1 MDLAREKYNKEA
13 RGTIFDIQRFSIN
26 DGPGVR
32 TIVFI
37 KGCPLSCKWCS
48 NPESQLMNVEIMY
61 NASNCINCGNCKD
74 ICPENAIDFKA
85 EHKIDRDKCKKC
97 GLCVEK
103 CYYNALLKTGR
114 EVKVEELVEELKK
127 DSIQFRRSG
136 GGITISGGELLTQS
150 DFVRELLKACKTKG
164 WHTTIETTAFGKK
177 ELIEKILPFV
187 DLVLLD
193 IKHINKEIHK
203 EHIGV
208 DNYLI
213 LENAKY
219 ISENAQELIIRVPVI
234 PNFNC
239 DKESIK
245 DIAEFVSKLNKV
257 ERVDL
262 LPYHNLGES
271 KYDNLGINY
280 EMDNKIESPKEELME
295 EFKKLVEGYNLECSI
310 GG

>member
-1 MDLAREKYNKEA
+1 VDLANEKYNKEA
-13 RGTIFDIQRFSIN
+13 KGTIFDIQRFSIN
-26 DGPGVR
+26 DGPGIR

-74 ICPENAIDFKA
+74 ICPENAIDFQA

-114 EVKVEELVEELKK
+114 EVNVEELVEELKK

-136 GGITISGGELLTQS
+136 GGVTISGGELLTQS
-150 DFVRELLKACKTKG
+150 DFVRELLKACKAKG

-193 IKHINKEIHK
+193 IKHINKKMHR

-219 ISENAQELIIRVPVI
+219 ISENAKELIIRVPVI

-239 DKESIK
+239 DKASIN
-245 DIAEFVSKLNKV
+245 DIAEFVSKLNEV

-295 EFKKLVEGYNLECSI
+295 EFKKLVESYNLECSI

>member
-1 MDLAREKYNKEA
+1 MDLANEKYNKEA
-13 RGTIFDIQRFSIN
+13 KGTIFDIQRFSIN
-26 DGPGVR
+26 DGPGIR

-74 ICPENAIDFKA
+74 ICPENAIDFQA

-114 EVKVEELVEELKK
+114 EVNVEELVEELKK

-136 GGITISGGELLTQS
+136 GGVTISGGELLTQS
-150 DFVRELLKACKTKG
+150 DFVRELLKACKAKG

-193 IKHINKEIHK
+193 IKHINKKMHR

-219 ISENAQELIIRVPVI
+219 ISENAKELIIRVPVI

-239 DKESIK
+239 DKASIN
-245 DIAEFVSKLNKV
+245 DIAEFVSKLNEV

-295 EFKKLVEGYNLECSI
+295 EFKKLVESYNLECSI

>member
-13 RGTIFDIQRFSIN
+13 KGTIFDIQRFSIN
-26 DGPGVR
+26 DGPGIR

-61 NASNCINCGNCKD
+61 NSSNCIACGNCKD
-74 ICPENAIDFKA
+74 ICPENAIDFYA
-85 EHKIDRDKCKKC
+85 NHKINRDKCKKC
-97 GLCVEK
+97 GLCVDK

-150 DFVRELLKACKTKG
+150 DFVRELLKACKAKG

-177 ELIEKILPFV
+177 ELVEKILPFV

-193 IKHINKEIHK
+193 IKHIDKETHR
-203 EHIGV
+203 EYIGV
-208 DNYLI
+208 DNKVI
-213 LENAKY
+213 LENAQY
-219 ISENAQELIIRVPVI
+219 ISENAQELIVRVPVI

-271 KYDNLGINY
+271 KYDNLGLNY
-280 EMDNKIESPKEELME
+280 EMNEKIESPKEEIME